1 MLNSIHNIS
10 YLNKKNKKYVKIKS
24 NKIAEKLMLILIEN
38 NFINSFTKTKTHLYI
53 YLKINNFTN
62 EPKLQSIK
70 NYTKFNRIQ
79 AIKFKDLQEL
89 NRINKH
95 SLFILYTSFGLITIK
110 TALRLKVGG
119 RLIFKIN

>member
-1 MLNSIHNIS
+1 MLNSIHNMS
-10 YLNKKNKKYVKIKS
+10 YLNKKNKKYIKIKS
-24 NKIAEKLMLILIEN
+24 NKISEKLVLILLNN
-38 NFINSFTKTKTHLYI
+38 NFINSFTKTKTQIYI

-62 EPKLQSIK
+62 EPKLQRVK

-79 AIKFKDLQEL
+79 TIKFKDLQEL